1 MKRKI
6 AAFLIATLSLLSVF
20 GCEKKA
26 SSELSLR
33 KLDMSKYV
41 TLGEYKG
48 VEVEYPSVE
57 VSEEEIEERMFM
69 LIKSNLDKYGVTDRG
84 AKEGDRIVVNLKCY
98 EGGVAISEV
107 SVSGETFVIG
117 DKTMQEDIE
126 KAFIDMKAGENK
138 NIETSYPADYID
150 QRVAGKDVT
159 LRLELVSIYP
169 DKITDEM
176 VKGMD
181 SMLYTDVA
189 SLHDYLD
196 NNLKKSTESD
206 VENSI
211 TLAILKKVYDSSEV
225 TFPENYLEDQKKKV
239 EDSYAY
245 QAGVSGL
252 SVDEYVLA
260 TYGLS
265 LEELAE
271 KLLKQRMIIE
281 AIAQKEGVS
290 FTDKS
295 YKKTI
300 EDAAKEQGM
309 DVETYFLINNLK
321 NDEAYVEQ
329 LTSQK
334 VCDILYEN
342 AIITGK

>member
-1 MKRKI
+1 
-6 AAFLIATLSLLSVF
+6 
-20 GCEKKA
+20 
-26 SSELSLR
+26 
-33 KLDMSKYV
+33 
-41 TLGEYKG
+41 
-48 VEVEYPSVE
+48 
-57 VSEEEIEERMFM
+57 
-69 LIKSNLDKYGVTDRG
+69 
-84 AKEGDRIVVNLKCY
+84 
-98 EGGVAISEV
+98 
-107 SVSGETFVIG
+107 
-117 DKTMQEDIE
+117 
-126 KAFIDMKAGENK
+126 
-138 NIETSYPADYID
+138 
-150 QRVAGKDVT
+150 
-159 LRLELVSIYP
+159 
-169 DKITDEM
+169 
-176 VKGMD
+176 
-181 SMLYTDVA
+181 
-189 SLHDYLD
+189 
-196 NNLKKSTESD
+196 
-206 VENSI
+206 
-211 TLAILKKVYDSSEV
+211 
-225 TFPENYLEDQKKKV
+225 
-239 EDSYAY
+239 
-245 QAGVSGL
+245 
-252 SVDEYVLA
+252 EYVLD